1 MKIPLLFVVTTS
13 AVLAG
18 GDPKTARAVRTPT
31 APRIDGLLNEPE
43 WQLASTVADFVQRD
57 PFEGEQPTQ
66 KTEIRILYDDDAVY
80 FGCTMYD
87 TDPSKIVARLARRD
101 DEILSDIISIR
112 IDSYHDHQ
120 TAFEFTVNA
129 AGVKV
134 DILQYNDA
142 NEEDDSWDGVWD
154 VETRITSEG
163 WMAEIKIPFTVLRF
177 PEKEEQEWGIQF
189 IRRIARN
196 REDDYWVLIRKNE
209 SGFIS
214 KFGHLVGIQGI
225 RSPTNMELL
234 PYTVGGGRFIPKSPG
249 DPDGRDLTSN
259 AGLDFKYK
267 PIGGITVDATFNPD
281 FGQVEADPAV
291 LNLTTFEQFYPEKR
305 PFFIEGTQI
314 LRFTTFGGD
323 FGPGLFYSRRI
334 GRAVSVREPSGG
346 YVLNEPRFATILGA
360 AKISGKTADGLSLGV
375 LEAVTKEE
383 RASLVDATGARSD
396 EIVEPLS
403 NYSLLRLRQDVLGNS
418 NVGAM
423 LTSVNK
429 RGRLPAFTGGV
440 DWNLKFLENEYR
452 VDGFLASSHTT
463 SGLDQAIIIPP
474 GQRITGSAG
483 RLTVAKVAGE
493 HWLASVSSDF
503 TSKQFNINDIGFF
516 RRPNDYGF
524 VSTITYRDQKPTD
537 WYRFWL
543 VNLNYHLRKNFDGA
557 ELIHWIQ
564 SAGNLTFSNYWQL
577 GYQVMKD
584 WGKHDDRETRG
595 NGLYN
600 KPSSQSFLLLV
611 GSDPRENIV
620 GNIFYTVGSDTRKA
634 RFSSTAFEVELK
646 PASFVTLE
654 IEGSHSTSAD
664 EWAWVYNFGTSPD
677 TTIFADR
684 STEAWDL
691 TLRGTYVF
699 TRDLTLQVYFQY
711 FNAKYK
717 YENFARMAAPDN
729 FSPYT
734 FPWPEFNLLSFNSNV
749 VLRWEYLP
757 GSTMYLVWS
766 QARSGNDGGFL
777 TPFRE
782 SLSRTFGLP
791 GENALLLKISYWLSM

>member
-1 MKIPLLFVVTTS
+1 MSTS
-13 AVLAG
+13 VVLAG
-18 GDPKTARAVRTPT
+18 SDPKTATAVRTPA
-31 APRIDGLLNEPE
+31 APKIDGNLNEPE
-43 WQLASTVADFVQRD
+43 WRLAAPVSDFTQRD

-66 KTEIRILYDDDAVY
+66 KTEIRILYDDDAIY

-87 TDPSKIVARLARRD
+87 TDPSKIFARLARRD
-101 DEILSDIISIR
+101 DEILSDVISIR

-120 TAFEFTVNA
+120 TAFEFTINA

-142 NEEDDSWDGVWD
+142 TEEDDSWDGVWD
-154 VETRITSEG
+154 VETRITAEG
-163 WMAEIKIPFTVLRF
+163 WIAEVKIPYAVLRF
-177 PEKEEQEWGIQF
+177 PEKEEQNWGIQF
-189 IRRIARN
+189 LRRIARN
-196 REDDYWVLIRKNE
+196 REEDHWVLIRKNE

-214 KFGHLVGIQGI
+214 RFGHLAGIRGI
-225 RSPTNMELL
+225 RSPTNMEIL

-249 DPDGRDLTSN
+249 YPDGRDLTSN

-281 FGQVEADPAV
+281 FGQVEADPEV

-334 GRAVSVREPSGG
+334 GTALSFRPNDVDTVMSQ
-346 YVLNEPRFATILGA
+346 PRYATILGA
-360 AKISGKTADGLSLGV
+360 AKISGKTSEGLSMGF
-375 LEAVTKEE
+375 LEAVTREE
-383 RASLVDATGARSD
+383 RVRLRNVVERDSV
-396 EIVEPLS
+396 IEPLA
-403 NYSLLRLRQDVLGNS
+403 NYSLVRLRQDVLGNS

-429 RGRLPAFTGGV
+429 NGRLPAFTGGV

-452 VDGFLASSHTT
+452 VDGFFAGSHTT
-463 SGLDQAIIIPP
+463 SGLDQAIIIPVE
-474 GQRITGSAG
+474 QRITGSAG
-483 RLTVAKVAGE
+483 RLTVAKDGGD
-493 HWLASVSSDF
+493 HWLASLSSDF
-503 TSKQFNINDIGFF
+503 TSRQFNINDIGFF

-524 VSTITYRDQKPTD
+524 VSTLTYRDQRPTD

-543 VNLNYHLRKNFDGA
+543 VNLNYHIRKNFDGA

-564 SAGNLTFSNYWQL
+564 SAGNLTFANYWQL
-577 GYQVMKD
+577 GYQVVKD

-600 KPSSQSFLLLV
+600 KPSSQSFLFLV
-611 GSDPRENIV
+611 GSDPREDIV
-620 GNIFYTVGSDTRKA
+620 GNIFFTVGSDNRKA
-634 RFSSTAFEVELK
+634 RFASTAFELELK
-646 PASFVTLE
+646 PASYVTLE
-654 IEGSHSTSAD
+654 IEGSRSTSAN
-664 EWAWVYNFGTSPD
+664 EWAWVYNFGSSPD

-711 FNAKYK
+711 FNAKGK
-717 YENFARMAAPDN
+717 HENFGRLTSRES
-729 FSPYT
+729 FEPYT
-734 FPWPEFNLLSFNSNV
+734 NFAWPEFNFLSFNSNI

-757 GSTMYLVWS
+757 GSTMYFVWS

-777 TPFRE
+777 TPFGD
-782 SLSRTFGLP
+782 SFSKTFSLP
-791 GENALLLKISYWLSM
+791 GENALLLKISYWLSI

>member
-1 MKIPLLFVVTTS
+1 MRLPLFLLLSTS
-13 AVLAG
+13 AALAG
-18 GDPKTARAVRTPT
+18 GNPKTATAVRTPDP
-31 APRIDGLLNEPE
+31 PRVDGHLNEPQ
-43 WQLASTVADFVQRD
+43 WQLASIISDFTQRD
-57 PFEGEQPTQ
+57 PFEGDAPTQ
-66 KTEIRILYDDDAVY
+66 KTEIRILYDDHAIY
-80 FGCTMYD
+80 FGCMMYD
-87 TDPSKIVARLARRD
+87 SEPSKIVARLARRD
-101 DEILSDIISIR
+101 DEILSDVISIR

-120 TAFEFTVNA
+120 TAFEFTINA
-129 AGVKV
+129 AGVKI

-142 NEEDDSWDGVWD
+142 TEEDDSWDGVWD

-163 WMAEIKIPFTVLRF
+163 WVAEIRIPFTVLRF
-177 PEKEEQEWGIQF
+177 PEKEEQEWGIEF

-196 REDDYWVLIRKNE
+196 REQDQWVLIRKNE
-209 SGFIS
+209 SGFVS
-214 KFGHLVGIQGI
+214 KFGHLVGIRGV
-225 RSPTNMELL
+225 RSPTNMEIL
-234 PYTVGGGRFIPKSPG
+234 PYTVGGGRFVPESPAY
-249 DPDGRDLTSN
+249 PEGRDLTSN
-259 AGLDFKYK
+259 AGLDLKYK
-267 PIGGITVDATFNPD
+267 PVGGITVDATFNPD

-305 PFFIEGTQI
+305 PFFVEGTQI

-334 GRAVSVREPSGG
+334 GRALSVQAPEGG
-346 YVLNEPRFATILGA
+346 YVLNQPRFATILGA

-375 LEAVTKEE
+375 LEAVTKKEV
-383 RASLVDATGARSD
+383 ATLVDSTGAKND
-396 EIVEPLS
+396 QIVEPLA
-403 NYSLLRLRQDVLGNS
+403 NYSLVRLRQDVLGNS

-429 RGRLPAFTGGV
+429 EGRLPAFTAGV
-440 DWNLKFLENEYR
+440 DWNLKFLNNEYR
-452 VDGFLASSHTT
+452 VDGFWAGSHTT
-463 SGLDQAIIIPP
+463 LFGE
-474 GQRITGSAG
+474 RITGSAG
-483 RLTVAKVAGE
+483 RMSIGKEAGE
-493 HWLASVSSDF
+493 HWLASVSWDF

-524 VSTITYRDQKPTD
+524 VSTITYREQTPSD

-543 VNLNYHLRKNFDGA
+543 VNANYHLRKNFDGA

-564 SAGNLTFSNYWQL
+564 SAGNLTFSNYWQM
-577 GYQVMKD
+577 GYQIMKD

-600 KPSSQSFLLLV
+600 KPSSQTFLVLI
-611 GSDPRENIV
+611 GSDPREDIV
-620 GNIFYTVGSDTRKA
+620 GNIFYAIGSNSRNA
-634 RFSSTAFEVELK
+634 GFNSTSFELELK
-646 PASFVTLE
+646 PASYLTVE
-654 IEGSHSTSAD
+654 IEGSHSTSAN
-664 EWAWVYNFGTSPD
+664 EWAWVYNFDTSPD

-711 FNAKYK
+711 FNAKGK
-717 YENFARMAAPDN
+717 RENFGRLTSPETFVPYS
-729 FSPYT
+729 FS
-734 FPWPEFNLLSFNSNV
+734 WPEFNLLSFNSNV

-766 QARSGNDGGFL
+766 QARNGNDGGFL
-777 TPFRE
+777 TPFGD
-782 SLSRTFGLP
+782 SFSRTFALP